1 MKLSVWVLFA
11 TALQN
16 HVLCQTYAGDVI
28 DDVTT
33 IELIVE
39 YNATGSSDYE
49 DLNGSAVDE
58 ECGVCE
64 ARKPWACHQDG
75 DAVYVTSEEDILGQT
90 LRVIVYIGFSIS
102 LVACIV
108 ANIIYVI
115 TRRNL
120 KHSPYHIHWNLIA
133 SFTMYHVVFLIDVT
147 VLPTCYV
154 TNVHVRNLL
163 NVLLAYTVLANFFWM
178 LVEGLILF
186 FIVVKSF
193 FDRQEGKDFIKWCL
207 IGWGTPALLVIIW
220 IVIEEVTSA
229 GSCVVQLQV
238 SKTNGSGIGCLVAPV
253 FVILLVNGVVLVVV
267 IRNISLKLRANHSN
281 RLESRSHRRT
291 AKSTFVLLV
300 LLGTYYS
307 LPIIVAFIG
316 QPCLFVKIVNFIAT
330 TISSV
335 QGLAVSTLYVF
346 CNGEVRDQIKRVL
359 SRRYSEWG
367 PVTMVTGTTP
377 MSSQTSSKRNSSSS
391 GSEGS
396 KHHRLHQQTTTNLE
410 MKVRIPAEDIN
421 SNAADVLLAE
431 DPNTATKDNFP

>member
-346 CNGEVRDQIKRVL
+346 CNGEIKRVL